1 MFGLGTGELLF
12 IFLVVLLIFGGKK
25 IPEVARGLG
34 KGLREFRRARDELHD
49 TIEAEGKLDEAAKP
63 TTAKTT
69 TANPNPPPPPTK
81 PPA

>member
-34 KGLREFRRARDELHD
+34 KGLREFRRARDELHN
-49 TIEAEGKLDEAAKP
+49 TIEAEAKSDEAAK
-63 TTAKTT
+63 TT
-69 TANPNPPPPPTK
+69 NPNPPPPAK
-81 PPA
+81 PSA